1 MNIIDKET
9 EIKIHGYDKPGDI
22 LIPSPSIID
31 FATFLEDLEIEK
43 RKYYLGPS
51 TKQEVLTNAQ
61 AFFNRHFTLHKVPY
75 KGNIRCKIDKYILR
89 YVPGIEL
96 ALKIHNISRH
106 IHPFNLPV
114 RFTSSSLVEC
124 MVVENVTYINVEE
137 FLKKMKLSFKEIILP
152 PTINELTESSY
163 VHEITHTQL
172 AHQRG
177 IIRNYYNSEIPSIF
191 MELLNV
197 HESPKQDTLLP
208 LQDAI
213 RMTELYD
220 LLYRLES
227 VHKKIQE
234 EPYDDLIDATK
245 YTESIIKAY
254 GLFVEY
260 YYGTPSLKKY
270 ILTCIQNMLDGNL
283 ELEEP
288 LDEFEITVESS
299 INNPKL
305 TRYLL
310 R

>member
-1 MNIIDKET
+1 
-9 EIKIHGYDKPGDI
+9 
-22 LIPSPSIID
+22 
-31 FATFLEDLEIEK
+31 
-43 RKYYLGPS
+43 
-51 TKQEVLTNAQ
+51 
-61 AFFNRHFTLHKVPY
+61 
-75 KGNIRCKIDKYILR
+75 
-89 YVPGIEL
+89 
-96 ALKIHNISRH
+96 
-106 IHPFNLPV
+106 
-114 RFTSSSLVEC
+114 
-124 MVVENVTYINVEE
+124 
-137 FLKKMKLSFKEIILP
+137 
-152 PTINELTESSY
+152 
-163 VHEITHTQL
+163 
-172 AHQRG
+172 
-177 IIRNYYNSEIPSIF
+177 

-260 YYGTPSLKKY
+260 YYGTPALKKY
-270 ILTCIQNMLDGNL
+270 ILTCIQNILDGNL
-283 ELEEP
+283 ELEEL

-305 TRYLL
+305 TRYFL